1 MGRPDDSHAIA
12 EPAKST
18 SRAVGELFLVSVVIL
33 FLELASIR
41 WFPAHVVFLTFFT
54 NTVLLASFLGM
65 SVGCLAAGRKQ
76 NFLTWTPALLGLGIV
91 CGHVVERLMSVGLSE
106 AIDVGNQASPQ
117 FVFFGAEYA
126 AKDLAS
132 FRIPVEVLGGFFFVL
147 IALIM
152 VGPGQELGRALGR
165 VPNRVAAY
173 TVNILGSI
181 VGIVLFAACSLWE
194 LGPLWWFMPIVATL
208 AYFLYPQ
215 PATKANLFGWC
226 QRLVLLGLIVLGAG
240 YRTGSEFDKDGQL
253 VQQHLWSPYYRI
265 DYNGPPKRE
274 IGVNLLSHQTMIS
287 REATFPGYA
296 LPHLINRD
304 TGGRAPEDV
313 LIIGAGS
320 GNDVSRAL
328 QWGAKHV
335 DAIDI
340 DPVIPRLGQKDH
352 PDRPYDDPHVHLT
365 LDDGRNFLR
374 ASEKQY
380 DLVVYALVD
389 SLVLHSSYSNIRLE
403 SYLFTQ
409 QAFNDIKRHLKPGGL
424 FFMYNFYRQGWIVHR
439 LKEQLVTTFGAEPV
453 IMTLPSRDTVQPEE
467 SWNGFTIF
475 IAGDDANMARMRQ
488 RFQEHGPYWLTAA
501 SAPGPDS
508 PNGFTNPSVEERQK
522 ILSKGDAA
530 AADNPW
536 RQFWAAKVTTPQED
550 VPLASDDWPFL
561 YLRKPMI
568 PNLSWRGMGIMSVLS
583 LLLIAAFLPRGEGQ
597 SWTLSGRMFF
607 LGAGFMLVE
616 TKAVVQMALLF
627 GSTWMVN
634 SVVFF
639 AVLVMIL
646 FANLFVLAF
655 KPQRLWPY
663 YVALVGS
670 LLLNAVVPL
679 DAFLGMER
687 MTQVGGS
694 CLLVFTPILFAAV
707 IFAVSFSRMP
717 QPNYAFGANIAGSV
731 LGGLAE
737 NSSMLLGFQY
747 LVLVAVAFYVLSAG
761 FRTGKPVSAESSFTP

>member
-1 MGRPDDSHAIA
+1 LASASDLH
-12 EPAKST
+12 PAPEQPKTAQVAQSS
-18 SRAVGELFLVSVVIL
+18 SRALGELFVISFVIL
-33 FLELASIR
+33 FLELACIR

-65 SVGCLAAGRKQ
+65 SVGCLAASRKQ
-76 NFLTWTPALLGLGIV
+76 NFLVWTPALLGLGIV
-91 CGHVVERLMSVGLSE
+91 CGHAVERLMAVGLSE

-126 AKDLAS
+126 SKDLAS

-165 VPNRVAAY
+165 VPNRVLAY

-181 VGIVLFAACSLWE
+181 AGIVLFAGCSLLE
-194 LGPLWWFMPIVATL
+194 LGPFWWFLPVVLSI
-208 AYFLYPQ
+208 AYFIYPR
-215 PATKANLFGWC
+215 PATRSALFSWC
-226 QRLVLLGLIVLGAG
+226 QRLVLLGLVLFGAG
-240 YRTGSEFDKDGQL
+240 YRTGSEVDAQEHV

-265 DYNGPPKRE
+265 DYNGPPRRE

-287 REATFPGYA
+287 KDATFPGYA

-304 TGGRAPEDV
+304 TGGRILNDV
-313 LIIGAGS
+313 LIIGTGS
-320 GNDVSRAL
+320 GNDISRAL
-328 QWGAKHV
+328 QWGAQHV
-335 DAIDI
+335 DAVDI

-352 PDRPYDDPHVHLT
+352 PDRPYDDPRVRLI
-365 LDDGRNFLR
+365 LDDGRNVLR
-374 ASEKQY
+374 ASDKQY
-380 DLVVYALVD
+380 DLIVYALVD

-409 QAFNDIKRHLKPGGL
+409 QAFDDIKRHLKPGGL

-439 LKEQLVTTFGAEPV
+439 LEQQLVATFGAEPIV
-453 IMTLPSRDTVQPEE
+453 ITLPSKDVVQPEE

-475 IAGDDANMARMRQ
+475 LAGGPEEMARMRQ
-488 RFQEHGPYWLTAA
+488 HFQDRGAYWLSAA
-501 SAPGPDS
+501 QPPGPDS
-508 PNGFTNPSVEERQK
+508 PDGFQHPSPTERQEL
-522 ILSKGDAA
+522 LSSSTTES
-530 AADNPW
+530 PW
-536 RQFWAAKVTTPQED
+536 RQFAAARVTTPQEP

-561 YLRKPMI
+561 YLRRPMI
-568 PNLSWRGMGIMSVLS
+568 PDLSWRGMAIMSVLS
-583 LLLIAAFLPRGEGQ
+583 LLLIVLFMPRGQGQ
-597 SWTLSGRMFF
+597 TWSFSGRMFF

-616 TKAVVQMALLF
+616 TKAVVHMALLF

-646 FANLFVLAF
+646 AANLFVLAV
-655 KPQRLWPY
+655 KPRRLWPY
-663 YVALVGS
+663 YAG
-670 LLLNAVVPL
+670 LLATLILNAAIPL
-679 DAFLGMER
+679 DTFLGMER
-687 MTQVGGS
+687 VTQVASS

-707 IFAVSFSRMP
+707 IFAVSFSRTP
-717 QPNYAFGANIAGSV
+717 APDYAFGANIAGAV

-737 NSSMLLGFQY
+737 NFSMLLGFQY
-747 LVLVAVAFYVLSAG
+747 LVLLAVAFYVLSAV
-761 FRTGKPVSAESSFTP
+761 FRSSAPVKAA